1 MGVTTIVIAIGN
13 SDDKLTQRE
22 WAELIQ
28 HFEDWIDYYQESVP
42 FTVHGRWFSAP
53 DAPWQN
59 AAWSIAWP
67 DDQITIVRSFKRA
80 LRDVLAK
87 YRQDTMAWTTGNTEL
102 IPATAFEKE
111 VS

>member
-1 MGVTTIVIAIGN
+1 MNATAIVIAIGN

-22 WAELIQ
+22 WAELIEE
-28 HFEDWIDYYQESVP
+28 FEGWVDFYQEGVR
-42 FTVHGRWFSAP
+42 FTLHGRWFSAP

-67 DDQITIVRSFKRA
+67 DDELAAIRSFKQD
-80 LRDVLAK
+80 LRRVLAK

-102 IPATAFEKE
+102 IPALNHPQEAQ
-111 VS
+111 